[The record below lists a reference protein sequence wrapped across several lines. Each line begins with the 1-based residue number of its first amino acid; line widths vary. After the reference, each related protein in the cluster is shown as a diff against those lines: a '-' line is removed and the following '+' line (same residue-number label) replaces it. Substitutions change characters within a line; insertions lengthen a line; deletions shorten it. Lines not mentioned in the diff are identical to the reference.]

1 MDLGLKVTTI
11 FLKKLRTF
19 GAHLFFCTKPRP
31 HGRGYITAGP
41 SGLGQH
47 SKPQYQ
53 LCPTVRALS
62 EDAYL
67 MEWLN
72 RAVFAGKYFS
82 HLYTA
87 GNQRRISFL
96 SLYLDKEEKVVS

>member
-19 GAHLFFCTKPRP
+19 SAHLFACTKPRP

-53 LCPTVRALS
+53 LCPTVRGGEGNGRPVYDLHFQLPPFMQSVAFPGFL
-62 EDAYL
+62 
-67 MEWLN
+67 
-72 RAVFAGKYFS
+72 GKNAS
-82 HLYTA
+82 SRWVRHQQQ
-87 GNQRRISFL
+87 G
-96 SLYLDKEEKVVS
+96 